1 MQILNFLKA
10 HLLHSTESALKLARK
25 EVVHGH
31 GHGHKHLDFANKL
44 ITAKNES
51 AHLKL
56 ISSAIKSESKYQILC
71 TKIEKYNHQEIILQR
86 MQFIS
91 SLQFVRSDSIV

>member
-25 EVVHGH
+25 EVVH

>member
-1 MQILNFLKA
+1 MQILNLLKA
-10 HLLHSTESALKLARK
+10 HIFHSTESALILARK

-31 GHGHKHLDFANKL
+31 GHKHLDFASKL
-44 ITAKNES
+44 ISAKNES
-51 AHLKL
+51 AHIKL
-56 ISSAIKSESKYQILC
+56 ISSAIKSENKYQTLC

-91 SLQFVRSDSIV
+91 SLQFARSDSIV

>member
-1 MQILNFLKA
+1 MQILNLIKA
-10 HLLHSTESALKLARK
+10 HIFHSTNSALALARK
-25 EVVHGH
+25 EVIHGH
-31 GHGHKHLDFANKL
+31 RHKHLDFASKL

-51 AHLKL
+51 AHLEL

-71 TKIEKYNHQEIILQR
+71 TKIKKYNHQEIILQR